1 MQGMEVVNMGNEEI
15 IAEMNAKKCGQES
28 AKSLITFYKSE
39 LIEALDKARAEGRRE
54 FICRNCGDIWNVDT
68 SDEFEAGRQSAHN
81 DLKERI
87 GKLKEDLLKSYST
100 ASDEMQ
106 AHICCVIETV
116 DEIFPEAKKRRL

>member
-1 MQGMEVVNMGNEEI
+1 MGNEEI
-15 IAEMNAKKCGQES
+15 IAEIDNGAECGMETYTLS
-28 AKSLITFYKSE
+28 KAEIIIL
-39 LIEALDKARAEGRRE
+39 LDKARSEGKE
-54 FICRNCGDIWNVDT
+54 KRNSQCVLKEAQEYIKGK
-68 SDEFEAGRQSAHN
+68 EAGRQSAHN